1 MNAKTFRTLIA
12 AALIALIGAIC
23 VSIAGRPES
32 EDSASA
38 NVLLF
43 PQLREQVNDVSAL
56 ALNGA
61 GNKALVTLKRS
72 ADGWQVTERA
82 GYPADIAKLRE
93 FLMKLAD
100 ASVIETKTSNPKRYA
115 DLGVE
120 DTAAADAKSVQV
132 VLSGL
137 KEPLKLIVGVFNGGG
152 GGGTFVRREGEAQSL
167 LVTGNL
173 LAEKAP
179 AAWIR
184 KDLASIE
191 ADRVKEVSITGI
203 DGKVLRVYKDTTSDA
218 NFKVADV
225 PKGRELASDYVAN
238 SLGSGLTNLRIDD
251 VAAAKDATAPEKAFK
266 IHYLAF
272 GGLAVDVVAWDAGGK
287 NAIQLTASNDAAQLD
302 ADITAGQAMAKAA
315 YDTQVATAKL
325 KVVEAKGDDAAIE
338 KAEADIAKPTSLVD
352 KAKDTAQRQ
361 AAAASV
367 VADLNK
373 KFAGWTFFVPAYEFA
388 NFNKGMEELLKPLS
402 GKADASKPAALKL
415 PPKDASTITLPP
427 SQGR

>member
-1 MNAKTFRTLIA
+1 MNAKTFRILIA

-315 YDTQVATAKL
+315 HDTQVATAKL

-338 KAEADIAKPTSLVD
+338 KAEADIVKPTSLVD

-388 NFNKGMEELLKPLS
+388 NFNKGMEELLKPLP